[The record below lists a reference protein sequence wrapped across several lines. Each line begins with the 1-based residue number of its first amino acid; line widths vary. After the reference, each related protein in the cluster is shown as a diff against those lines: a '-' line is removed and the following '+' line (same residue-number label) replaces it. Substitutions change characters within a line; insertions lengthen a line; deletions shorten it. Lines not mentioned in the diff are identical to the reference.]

1 MCSTE
6 NAATTKQQT
15 PTSTINKKK
24 KLLYR
29 YLCAVKTWPNEI
41 RAVRYLTFTVAF
53 FLRYRT
59 TSVRYHKY
67 RYGLFDIEH
76 FQNRIESPC
85 NAGYIVNFTMGRCAN
100 VGFQYWNK
108 NIRQYNFSIA
118 RTLASKAWPTVGYWH
133 TTLDQYYA
141 SGKFLYG

>member
-59 TSVRYHKY
+59 TSVRYSTGTDCSISNIFK
-67 RYGLFDIEH
+67 
-76 FQNRIESPC
+76 IESKVP
-85 NAGYIVNFTMGRCAN
+85 VML
-100 VGFQYWNK
+100 V
-108 NIRQYNFSIA
+108 
-118 RTLASKAWPTVGYWH
+118 TL
-133 TTLDQYYA
+133 
-141 SGKFLYG
+141 